1 MSYTFGTQNCMSTIR
16 DFLSLRKILRPNS
29 AGSLRKRKRI
39 KPKTRRVARSQHEA
53 VVAPVVVAVCWAVSF
68 AIPRV
73 VS

>member
-16 DFLSLRKILRPNS
+16 DFLRLRRRVRLR
-29 AGSLRKRKRI
+29 RRRMRRI
-39 KPKTRRVARSQHEA
+39 APKTMRVARSQHEA

-68 AIPRV
+68 VIPHV